1 MQPAAQ
7 RATHVHRRRGE
18 ALWLAR
24 AGTLNSTINRREA
37 SPTRWSVGDAPVAEH
52 PRRPAVRIRSRQ
64 SVGATRPRPPC
75 VAGES
80 SLVAANSQ
88 PRPQANDYSA
98 KSITV
103 LEGLEAVRKRPGMY
117 IGSTGERGLH
127 HLVYEVVDSSV
138 DEALAG
144 HCTYIDVALLADGG
158 VRVIDDGRGIP
169 VEEHPVEK
177 RSTVSTSSTVLHA
190 GGKFGGTG
198 YAVSGG
204 LHGVGVVDRVVDD
217 LVDQVMEATLTGGAD
232 VHAGALANSL
242 ETLED

>member
-1 MQPAAQ
+1 MQPVAQ

-24 AGTLNSTINRREA
+24 AGTLNSTISRREA

-117 IGSTGERGLH
+117 VGSTGERGLH
-127 HLVYEVVDSSV
+127 HLVHGVVHYLVDEVVQP
-138 DEALAG
+138 ALAG
-144 HCTYIDVALLADGG
+144 RPDVHPRALANGLEALQNRDRLCAVVVRLRTRLRVGCHQAALSRDARGTGAGRADGLPTADADGG
-158 VRVIDDGRGIP
+158 TTRVFR
-169 VEEHPVEK
+169 H
-177 RSTVSTSSTVLHA
+177 RSIT
-190 GGKFGGTG
+190 
-198 YAVSGG
+198 
-204 LHGVGVVDRVVDD
+204 
-217 LVDQVMEATLTGGAD
+217 
-232 VHAGALANSL
+232 N
-242 ETLED
+242 

>member
-64 SVGATRPRPPC
+64 SVGATRARPPC

-117 IGSTGERGLH
+117 VGSTGARGLH
-127 HLVYEVVDSSV
+127 HLVYEVIDNSI
-138 DEALAG
+138 DEAMAG
-144 HCTYIDVALLADGG
+144 HCKHVRTTLEEDGS
-158 VRVIDDGRGIP
+158 VTVIDDGRGIP
-169 VEEHPVEK
+169 VGEMPRFKKSAVEVVL
-177 RSTVSTSSTVLHA
+177 TMLHA
-190 GGKFGGTG
+190 GGKFGGGG
-198 YAVSGG
+198 YKVAGG
-204 LHGVGVVDRVVDD
+204 LHGVGLSVVN
-217 LVDQVMEATLTGGAD
+217 
-232 VHAGALANSL
+232 AL
-242 ETLED
+242 

>member
-24 AGTLNSTINRREA
+24 AGTLNSTISRREA

-52 PRRPAVRIRSRQ
+52 PRRPAIRIRSRQ

-75 VAGES
+75 VARES

-103 LEGLEAVRKRPGMY
+103 LEGLEAGRKRPGMY

-127 HLVYEVVDSSV
+127 HLVYEVCLLYTSDAADEEDSV
-138 DEALAG
+138 DL
-144 HCTYIDVALLADGG
+144 GG
-158 VRVIDDGRGIP
+158 RRII
-169 VEEHPVEK
+169 K
-177 RSTVSTSSTVLHA
+177 
-190 GGKFGGTG
+190 KKKK
-198 YAVSGG
+198 
-204 LHGVGVVDRVVDD
+204 
-217 LVDQVMEATLTGGAD
+217 
-232 VHAGALANSL
+232 
-242 ETLED
+242 

>member
-64 SVGATRPRPPC
+64 SVGATRARPPC

-103 LEGLEAVRKRPGMY
+103 LEGLEAVRKRPVMY
-117 IGSTGERGLH
+117 IGSTDERGLMH
-127 HLVYEVVDSSV
+127 CMWDIIDNAV

-144 HCTYIDVALLADGG
+144 HCDHIEVILHEDSSVE
-158 VRVIDDGRGIP
+158 VRDNGRGIP
-169 VEEHPVEK
+169 VDLEPV
-177 RSTVSTSSTVLHA
+177 S
-190 GGKFGGTG
+190 
-198 YAVSGG
+198 Y
-204 LHGVGVVDRVVDD
+204 
-217 LVDQVMEATLTGGAD
+217 
-232 VHAGALANSL
+232 
-242 ETLED
+242 